1 MRFQTSAVFSES
13 PDWCKRWKNSARVLP
28 VTEPRSSPSPAEVQQ
43 SSSGAGNAAVH
54 PGQEVEL
61 GDGARLVGLQV
72 LQVEA
77 AHQEVLAPDVL
88 RHQVDLGVWRTTARE
103 AMSRE
108 ADFQRVQPK
117 RSSFGAAR

>member
-1 MRFQTSAVFSES
+1 MTAACS
-13 PDWCKRWKNSARVLP
+13 RWKKWARILLA
-28 VTEPRSSPSPAEVQQ
+28 TELQSSPSPAEVQQ

-88 RHQVDLGVWRTTARE
+88 RDQVDLECGGQKPEKQLA
-103 AMSRE
+103 
-108 ADFQRVQPK
+108 
-117 RSSFGAAR
+117 

>member
-1 MRFQTSAVFSES
+1 MTVCLLKVGKTES
-13 PDWCKRWKNSARVLP
+13 PGILLA
-28 VTEPRSSPSPAEVQQ
+28 TELRSSPSPAEVQQ
-43 SSSGAGNAAVH
+43 SPSGAGNAAVH

-88 RHQVDLGVWRTTARE
+88 RDQVDLDRGGAEARE
-103 AMSRE
+103 AVSMKAKQTQMYE
-108 ADFQRVQPK
+108 LQCHT
-117 RSSFGAAR
+117 